1 VESRFSDTS
10 SLAFWRQNDKGG
22 TRLRREVGDF
32 SRAVALARNDD
43 RAAAISVVSPHV
55 ASNASSLL
63 RRLSAALLLSSLTLI
78 QDKPQ
83 IIALIAD
90 EAARS
95 DASLDRLPIGPA
107 MQLINFADIK
117 ALGRSLAGIVF
128 LDVQQK
134 LTDEDAAA
142 SRLRFATKTFLRGT
156 PNKKP
161 SLMIDDGN
169 DYPPQLLIYFLRY
182 VCIPSIIDVSL
193 IFGTSAEVLEER
205 QSICGVLN
213 SIDPPNR
220 EAYEA
225 ELLGLVHN
233 ARIAAGLQII
243 NKNRVH
249 VDADAIVRS
258 FVRSGNELFQ
268 RYQDLLRA
276 GIGVSDS
283 YDEVLREI
291 SSATRHSRP
300 LIFTPDNEADA
311 ALIQLVVK
319 AREEFLH
326 SATGGLDFFL
336 SKRIRHQSF
345 VGLVR
350 GPLEFENLITTKETA
365 ASEYRENE
373 HWLSRFGDVSDE
385 ARATISEAFT
395 SFAIAFDEAI
405 LNVKDKAFHVRTV
418 EHPEGIFDIPLTP
431 TTMLLIRSV
440 AKSITD
446 SEDFVRAMIAIFWAL
461 VDPTLAVARRVI
473 RDDLKMNVAALID
486 GLRTTVGT
494 EVGEGNAATE
504 FSLAVGRA
512 SSEVQLALSEA
523 EAWFDRP
530 DVAQAVQL
538 FTLEEA
544 IDIAIES
551 AKKLNRA
558 FAPVIDRT
566 VSGDIS
572 LSAGDL
578 VFITDAVFIAFSNVR
593 AYSQLKSPR
602 VALECVVDETQGTLV
617 LSITNDVGPRARSA
631 EQDAKLQAIREQID
645 RGAVGKQVK
654 REGGTGF
661 LKLASVV
668 SQAPRGRLEF
678 GYVSNTQFR
687 LHVAWS
693 LIVKQA
699 DEHGNADADGRG

>member
-1 VESRFSDTS
+1 
-10 SLAFWRQNDKGG
+10 
-22 TRLRREVGDF
+22 
-32 SRAVALARNDD
+32 
-43 RAAAISVVSPHV
+43 
-55 ASNASSLL
+55 
-63 RRLSAALLLSSLTLI
+63 
-78 QDKPQ
+78 
-83 IIALIAD
+83 
-90 EAARS
+90 
-95 DASLDRLPIGPA
+95 
-107 MQLINFADIK
+107 M
-117 ALGRSLAGIVF
+117 
-128 LDVQQK
+128 
-134 LTDEDAAA
+134 
-142 SRLRFATKTFLRGT
+142 
-156 PNKKP
+156 
-161 SLMIDDGN
+161 
-169 DYPPQLLIYFLRY
+169 
-182 VCIPSIIDVSL
+182 
-193 IFGTSAEVLEER
+193 LEER
-205 QSICGVLN
+205 QAICGVLN

-225 ELLGLVHN
+225 ELFGLVHN
-233 ARIAAGLQII
+233 ARIATGLQII

-249 VDADAIVRS
+249 VDIDAIVRTFIRS
-258 FVRSGNELFQ
+258 FNELFQ

-291 SSATRHSRP
+291 SSATRHARP

-311 ALIQLVVK
+311 ALIQLVIS

-326 SATGGLDFFL
+326 STTGGLDFFL

-365 ASEYRENE
+365 ASQYRENE
-373 HWLSRFGDVSDE
+373 HWVSRFADLPDA

-395 SFAIAFDEAI
+395 TFAVAFDEAI
-405 LNVKDKAFHVRTV
+405 LNVKDKAFHVRAA

-440 AKSITD
+440 AKSITS
-446 SEDFVRAMIAIFWAL
+446 SEDFIRAMIAIFWAL
-461 VDPTLAVARRVI
+461 LDPTLAVARRVI

-486 GLRTTVGT
+486 GLRTTVSS
-494 EVGEGNAATE
+494 VAGESGAATE

-530 DVAQAVQL
+530 DVAQAAQL

-558 FAPVIDRT
+558 FAPAINRVVR
-566 VSGDIS
+566 GDIS

-602 VALECVVDETQGTLV
+602 VTLECVVDEEQGTLV
-617 LSITNDVGPRARSA
+617 LDVTNDVGPQARSA

-645 RGAVGKQVK
+645 RGTVGKQVK

-668 SQAPRGRLEF
+668 SQSARGQLEF
-678 GYVSNTQFR
+678 GYISNTQFR

-693 LIVKQA
+693 LIVKEAGAQ
-699 DEHGNADADGRG
+699 DDADAAGRG